1 MFPSTSSTTIPETT
15 IEYETGTSTLEVTGT
30 TTFSAE
36 GITSGASQ
44 SSDEATTLH
53 ETSGPALS
61 TIVPETSKTVN
72 VSEKVSV
79 IPEITPEV
87 LYTTQLLTSI
97 PGLSSS
103 LPPIDVKV
111 TEPTSFISDS
121 TAVEEISGVPTTTHK
136 STTVLIT
143 SVPEDEEVT
152 SGMIHST
159 FQIITEGTQTE
170 AGSGTTE
177 ETPSTMWS
185 STRTTLTQSPIPVVS
200 GVSTLTTKDVIPY
213 TAPVTIQEPTI
224 GYTMS
229 HSPEITSSLSPTTL
243 EMLTDEATTKTI
255 FEHTRFTTDSP
266 TREEI
271 SKSKIPPGQ
280 LEKTEPTT
288 YATVSLTEEEIS
300 GVSPTTAEIRQVFTT
315 SASIDKKTT
324 IPPRFIIHSTTE
336 EEISGVSPTIQETTS
351 APDIMEVTS
360 GATPPVFHI
369 ITNEVTHFPQ
379 EKITEKS
386 PSYLEQT
393 ESTSTMTDSATKEDI
408 SGVSPTSQETTKY
421 MTKAPI
427 DIKETVPPSFIIDS
441 TTEGEISGVSTTT
454 EETPTVLITSVL
466 PEEVEVTS
474 GVSLSTLQTTEG
486 ATTEASSGTTKET
499 PSIMLYSTR
508 TTLKD
513 SPISIVS
520 RVSTLATEEVS
531 PVTVPVT
538 TQKSTTEYKTSKS
551 HQVTSNMFPA
561 TLESDTYESI
571 ATTIFE
577 PTKFISVS
585 TTEEEISGV
594 SPIGQ
599 ETTKEYFITTPD
611 DKISDVTPST
621 YEAKTKIPPIDFRR
635 TEPTTFATVSTTEE
649 EISGVTPI
657 MEETT
662 QVFKSSV
669 SVGEM
674 KTEHTD
680 FLIHSTTEQQISGV
694 SPTSKETTPIYV
706 RSTPTIMEETETP
719 SISDFTSEG
728 VVSGVSPTI
737 QETTTYVTSA
747 PLDRIVTSRVT
758 PKITPKKTLPSTPP
772 STQETIAEYQASS
785 SSQLTSIVSPTTL
798 GEMTDGITT
807 KMIFPSEGTTSGVSP
822 TTEEATST
830 ISTTQ
835 TDVSEETTSG
845 IFSTLQ
851 EATPVSQTSGPIV
864 TVMAETSKMVD
875 EDEKVSVMFESRT
888 PKAFYT
894 TQVLTASP
902 GSTSSLPSHDVWET
916 EATRVGTAISPDE
929 STSGFSPTMQ
939 EATAMFVTSIP
950 EISSTSE
957 SASRMPPK
965 DVRVTE
971 PVKVSTEL
979 RTEDGISGKEP
990 TTLGTMLLT
999 TEHIPEFKSSSPELA
1014 TSVIKTTEGKPTL
1027 QQTSTTSK
1035 AEIMDTTQQPR
1046 STWFTTVR
1054 TMEMSSDHR
1063 MVEDQISTAMP
1074 LNDSDRFLSP
1084 TQSPSTLQTSLASS
1098 SSRLLSTL
1106 MSSTHMEQSVPSTD
1120 APKST
1125 LATLLT
1131 DDIQRTR
1138 LPSTQSSNIT
1148 VIPRIS
1154 ESIDTS
1160 GPSTANVTEK
1170 GPPTTHQAFVT
1181 PSKLPPKVI
1190 MLTPPWEKA
1199 NETLVR
1205 ATSPTPIGK
1214 TATPIDIMTDKITQ
1228 LKNITMKTMGKLFS
1242 TPPTE
1247 DSTDSTMT
1255 QETAE
1260 ISPSASTEKSTML
1273 SRILSIATS
1282 SGVTDGTMEASEIP
1296 VTISAF
1302 INTTTPLVQE
1312 ATLHRT
1318 STLTTGEKQNTSTM
1332 KLC

>member
-1 MFPSTSSTTIPETT
+1 MPQEKRTEKTPSYEEGTKPTSTVTDSTTIEDISGVSPTSLETTAYMTKALTRIKETVPPSDVIHSTTEGEIPAVSPTTKFTPPVFIPSPSDEKELTTQVTPTTFQVKTEDVFEIGSGTTETPSSSVLYSTGPTSKQKPIVIVSEVPTLTPEVFPSTSSTTIPETT

-44 SSDEATTLH
+44 SSAEATTLH

-103 LPPIDVKV
+103 LPPIDVKE
-111 TEPTSFISDS
+111 TEPISFISDS
-121 TAVEEISGVPTTTHK
+121 TTVEEISGVPTTTHK

-159 FQIITEGTQTE
+159 FQIITEGTKTE
-170 AGSGTTE
+170 TGSGTTE

-200 GVSTLTTKDVIPY
+200 GVSTLTTKGVIPY

-255 FEHTRFTTDSP
+255 FEHTRFTTDST

-280 LEKTEPTT
+280 LEKAEPTT

-408 SGVSPTSQETTKY
+408 SGVSPTSQVTTKY

-508 TTLKD
+508 TTLQD

-520 RVSTLATEEVS
+520 RVSTLATEEES

-571 ATTIFE
+571 STTIFE

-611 DKISDVTPST
+611 DKISD
-621 YEAKTKIPPIDFRR
+621 
-635 TEPTTFATVSTTEE
+635 
-649 EISGVTPI
+649 
-657 MEETT
+657 
-662 QVFKSSV
+662 
-669 SVGEM
+669 
-674 KTEHTD
+674 
-680 FLIHSTTEQQISGV
+680 
-694 SPTSKETTPIYV
+694 
-706 RSTPTIMEETETP
+706 
-719 SISDFTSEG
+719 
-728 VVSGVSPTI
+728 
-737 QETTTYVTSA
+737 
-747 PLDRIVTSRVT
+747 
-758 PKITPKKTLPSTPP
+758 
-772 STQETIAEYQASS
+772 
-785 SSQLTSIVSPTTL
+785 LTSL
-798 GEMTDGITT
+798 
-807 KMIFPSEGTTSGVSP
+807 
-822 TTEEATST
+822 
-830 ISTTQ
+830 
-835 TDVSEETTSG
+835 
-845 IFSTLQ
+845 
-851 EATPVSQTSGPIV
+851 
-864 TVMAETSKMVD
+864 
-875 EDEKVSVMFESRT
+875 
-888 PKAFYT
+888 
-894 TQVLTASP
+894 
-902 GSTSSLPSHDVWET
+902 
-916 EATRVGTAISPDE
+916 
-929 STSGFSPTMQ
+929 
-939 EATAMFVTSIP
+939 
-950 EISSTSE
+950 
-957 SASRMPPK
+957 
-965 DVRVTE
+965 
-971 PVKVSTEL
+971 
-979 RTEDGISGKEP
+979 
-990 TTLGTMLLT
+990 
-999 TEHIPEFKSSSPELA
+999 HI
-1014 TSVIKTTEGKPTL
+1014 
-1027 QQTSTTSK
+1027 
-1035 AEIMDTTQQPR
+1035 
-1046 STWFTTVR
+1046 
-1054 TMEMSSDHR
+1054 
-1063 MVEDQISTAMP
+1063 
-1074 LNDSDRFLSP
+1074 
-1084 TQSPSTLQTSLASS
+1084 
-1098 SSRLLSTL
+1098 
-1106 MSSTHMEQSVPSTD
+1106 
-1120 APKST
+1120 
-1125 LATLLT
+1125 
-1131 DDIQRTR
+1131 
-1138 LPSTQSSNIT
+1138 
-1148 VIPRIS
+1148 
-1154 ESIDTS
+1154 
-1160 GPSTANVTEK
+1160 
-1170 GPPTTHQAFVT
+1170 
-1181 PSKLPPKVI
+1181 
-1190 MLTPPWEKA
+1190 
-1199 NETLVR
+1199 
-1205 ATSPTPIGK
+1205 
-1214 TATPIDIMTDKITQ
+1214 
-1228 LKNITMKTMGKLFS
+1228 
-1242 TPPTE
+1242 
-1247 DSTDSTMT
+1247 
-1255 QETAE
+1255 
-1260 ISPSASTEKSTML
+1260 
-1273 SRILSIATS
+1273 
-1282 SGVTDGTMEASEIP
+1282 
-1296 VTISAF
+1296 
-1302 INTTTPLVQE
+1302 
-1312 ATLHRT
+1312 
-1318 STLTTGEKQNTSTM
+1318 
-1332 KLC
+1332 